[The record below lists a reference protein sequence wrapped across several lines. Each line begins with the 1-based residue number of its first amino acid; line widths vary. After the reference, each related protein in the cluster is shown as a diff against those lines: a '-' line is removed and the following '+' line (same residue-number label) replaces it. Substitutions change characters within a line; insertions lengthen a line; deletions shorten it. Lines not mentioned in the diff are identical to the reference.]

1 MHSKAKPAIN
11 NNSTTTIDVKQR
23 LYLIQV
29 SLADKAT
36 SPPHFSLNFTP
47 IFGVL
52 RTNCFLMHGQWE
64 ERLWERAEEEWLMKQ
79 IKCPQQ
85 QCKTRQGARGNWTE
99 CGLLFLS
106 LSFLSPLLF
115 KHVFY
120 CGRGRGQV
128 NPKLP
133 HAKVTNNKNSSS
145 KKDQKEEKVK

>member
-1 MHSKAKPAIN
+1 MRSKAKPAIN

-23 LYLIQV
+23 FYLIQV
-29 SLADKAT
+29 SLADTAT

-64 ERLWERAEEEWLMKQ
+64 ERLWVREEEERLMKQ

-106 LSFLSPLLF
+106 LSFFLSPLLF
-115 KHVFY
+115 KHVFL
-120 CGRGRGQV
+120 CRRGEV

-145 KKDQKEEKVK
+145 KKDQKEEQVK

>member
-1 MHSKAKPAIN
+1 MHSKAKSAIN

-64 ERLWERAEEEWLMKQ
+64 ERLWERAEEERLMKQ

-99 CGLLFLS
+99 YVFS
-106 LSFLSPLLF
+106 FIFFLSPLLF
-115 KHVFY
+115 KHVFL
-120 CGRGRGQV
+120 CGRGWGV

-133 HAKVTNNKNSSS
+133 HAKVANNKNSSS